1 MANTFPN
8 QPVLIKAA
16 GLWDGIGDEILE
28 KAGIVV
34 ENGIIKA
41 VGPVESL
48 IPAAEHVIDWSH
60 ATLIPGLIDSHT
72 HLSMD
77 PTIENYLTHM
87 QDSVAELTLRA
98 TAMMKKDLLSGV
110 TTCRCLGDR
119 EFLDVACKN
128 AVENQLVPG
137 PHLLIATRGIR
148 NVGAPGF
155 VGYPF
160 EGEHISMAIRENI
173 AAGADLIKIYITGTL
188 KDTGQIPSYLTY
200 QEIQTAVED
209 SHKSGVKIA
218 AHCVGGIGLDWALE
232 LGLDTLEHLYHI
244 SDKQIEKLASS
255 RSMAVLTPGAILTDA
270 RIRHLPKDLIE
281 PHREERDEIYNRMA
295 ALVNSGIAFAV
306 GTDGM
311 HGEMAKE
318 IAYLVELGVKPSTA
332 LVSATLY
339 GARVCGIEDKT
350 GSLEVSKRA
359 DILAVVGNPLEDISV
374 LRKPAG
380 IMKGGV
386 LVNKEVPGA

>member
-16 GLWDGIGDEILE
+16 GLWDGQGDEILE

-34 ENGIIKA
+34 ENGLIKA
-41 VGPVESL
+41 IGPVESL
-48 IPAAEHVIDWSH
+48 VSTAEHVIDWSH

-128 AVENQLVPG
+128 AIENLLVPG

-148 NVGAPGF
+148 KVGGPGF

-160 EGEHISMAIRENI
+160 EGEQISMAIKENI

-188 KDTGQIPSYLTY
+188 KGTGRLPSYLTF
-200 QEIQTAVED
+200 QEIQTAVEE
-209 SHKSGVKIA
+209 SHRSGVKIA
-218 AHCVGGIGLDWALE
+218 AHCVGGIGLDWAMD

-244 SDKQIEKLASS
+244 SDKQIEKLGSS
-255 RSMAVLTPGAILTDA
+255 RSMPVLTPGAMLTDA
-270 RIRHLPKDLIE
+270 RIQHLPKDLIM
-281 PHREERDEIYNRMA
+281 PHREERVEIHNRMA
-295 ALVNSGIAFAV
+295 TLVDSGIPFAL

-311 HGEMAKE
+311 HGEMAQE
-318 IAYLVELGVKPSTA
+318 IAYLVELGAKPSTA
-332 LVSATLY
+332 LVSATFN
-339 GARVCGIEDKT
+339 GAQVCGIEAKT
-350 GSLEVSKRA
+350 GSLEVGKRA
-359 DILAVVGNPLEDISV
+359 DILAVVGNPLEDVSV
-374 LRKPAG
+374 LRKIAG
-380 IMKGGV
+380 VMKDG
-386 LVNKEVPGA
+386 VPG